1 MNETKQILPPISQFL
16 GIMPQLEITV
26 PEQSRSAEILIPNI
40 QTSQEAP
47 VMLKPPELNSSGE
60 KNQSEPKKGRQN
72 VKTVFFTPSEDL
84 ALFKTLFA
92 YYGAKPINKVP
103 WSFWD
108 LYRRTTG
115 SDRSDSSLYHHWN
128 GSIVKKYGRLLR
140 EGRLHEC
147 IQIAE
152 AETEKQA
159 PFDFPSSKLSYS
171 QSQAAYGPL
180 VSYPQYYYPPY
191 QQMYDSSMPQQTQ
204 RQLVHFRSLPVFNVP
219 MPPN

>member
-1 MNETKQILPPISQFL
+1 MTEEKQVLPPISQFL
-16 GIMPQLEITV
+16 GIMPQLEITI
-26 PEQSRSAEILIPNI
+26 PEHRSSNEVLIPP
-40 QTSQEAP
+40 QEQVQELP
-47 VMLKPPELNSSGE
+47 VMLNAHEHSAGSDSPPP
-60 KNQSEPKKGRQN
+60 EPKKGRQN

-92 YYGAKPINKVP
+92 YYGGKPINKVP

-152 AETEKQA
+152 EETKKQT
-159 PFDFPSSKLSYS
+159 PFDFTSQKLQYS
-171 QSQAAYGPL
+171 QSQVAYPPI
-180 VSYPQYYYPPY
+180 VPFPQYYYPAY
-191 QQMYDSSMPQQTQ
+191 QPMYDNGFNQQAQ
-204 RQLVHFRSLPVFNVP
+204 RQLVHFRSMPVFNVP